1 MGREAPCPVGGERG
15 REGYDPPVG
24 VPSPSLLRDPCVHAP
39 QARLRHLC
47 AARRVGVH
55 LTGLTPLHDMGAGRP
70 GWLMGFAAST
80 PAEIDAAVD
89 RLAKLF
95 LA

>member
-1 MGREAPCPVGGERG
+1 MPCFLKDGFDEAETVR
-15 REGYDPPVG
+15 
-24 VPSPSLLRDPCVHAP
+24 
-39 QARLRHLC
+39 

-55 LTGLTPLHDMGAGRP
+55 LTGLTPLHDAGAGRP

-95 LA
+95 PA